1 MEIAIGTTN
10 KAKTQAVEA
19 IVNQYFEK
27 VTFTYFKAASQVS
40 DQPMTTEETRLG
52 AMNRANNASTATGA
66 ALSFGLEGGVTEIA
80 GEMYVCNWGA
90 LTLADGTIFTAAGA
104 QIRLPEEIAQEI
116 RVGKELGPVME
127 HYTQRLDIRQGAGAV
142 GIFTQGIVT
151 RQKMFEHI
159 VALLVGQY
167 LFTLGRK

>member
-10 KAKTQAVEA
+10 KAKIQAVQT
-19 IVNQYFEK
+19 IVNQYFDNI
-27 VTFTYFKAASQVS
+27 TYTYFKAASQVS

-52 AMNRANNASTATGA
+52 AVNRANNTSTATEA

-104 QIRLPEEIAQEI
+104 QIRLPQEIAQEI
-116 RVGKELGPVME
+116 RSGKELGPVME

-151 RQKMFEHI
+151 RQTMFEHI
-159 VALLVGQY
+159 VSLLVGQY